1 MMSSTNTSTGP
12 GRLIVAVYGIFALS
26 ATARASYQLLTKFEE
41 APIPYV
47 LSAVS
52 ALVYILATF
61 ALARNNR
68 ALALG
73 SVVFELVG
81 VVIVG
86 TLSLLLPEQFQ
97 HPSVWSLYGI
107 GYAFIPLALPIW
119 GLWWLGRSA
128 RV

>member
-1 MMSSTNTSTGP
+1 MSSVNSGP

-41 APIPYV
+41 APIPYF

-52 ALVYILATF
+52 ALVYILATI

-68 ALALG
+68 SLALG
-73 SVVFELVG
+73 AVVFELAG
-81 VVIVG
+81 VLIVG

-107 GYAFIPLALPIW
+107 GYACIPLVLPLW
-119 GLWWLGRSA
+119 GLWWLRRSA
-128 RV
+128 RA

>member
-1 MMSSTNTSTGP
+1 MSSVNSGL

-41 APIPYV
+41 APFPYV

-52 ALVYILATF
+52 ALVYILATI

-68 ALALG
+68 SLAMG
-73 SVVFELVG
+73 AVVFELAG
-81 VVIVG
+81 VLIVG
-86 TLSLLLPEQFQ
+86 TLSLLLPDQFQ

-107 GYAFIPLALPIW
+107 GYAFIPLVLPIW
-119 GLWWLGRSA
+119 GLWWLRRSA

>member
-1 MMSSTNTSTGP
+1 MSSVNSGP

-52 ALVYILATF
+52 ALVYILATI

-68 ALALG
+68 SLALG
-73 SVVFELVG
+73 AVVFELAG
-81 VVIVG
+81 VLIVG

-107 GYAFIPLALPIW
+107 GYACIPLVLPLW
-119 GLWWLGRSA
+119 GLWWLRRSA
-128 RV
+128 RA